1 MNNARFIFAAATVA
15 SACAF
20 SPASAADTFSL
31 DPAHTQTVFEVSH
44 LGYSTIT
51 GNFHDLKGSVVLDQE
66 KPNNSHVEV
75 EIGTATVDTGFA
87 ARDNDLR
94 SQSFFNVAA
103 FPTMTFKSTSVR
115 RTGPKT
121 ADVKG
126 DLTLLGVTKPEVLK
140 VVLNRIAPDQL
151 RNNATVAG
159 FTGTTMIKRSD
170 FGMKAY
176 LPYIGDDV
184 KVTINFE
191 GIKQ

>member
-1 MNNARFIFAAATVA
+1 MKNAYTIFAATTIA
-15 SACAF
+15 STLAF
-20 SPASAADTFSL
+20 GPAFGADTFSL

-66 KPNNSHVEV
+66 KPNNSRVEV
-75 EIGTATVDTGFA
+75 VIGTATVDTGLA

-94 SQSFFNVAA
+94 SKNFFNVAE

-121 ADVKG
+121 ADVRG
-126 DLTLLGVTKPEVLK
+126 DLTLLGVTRPEVLK
-140 VVLNRIAPDQL
+140 IILNRIAPDQL

-159 FTGTTMIKRSD
+159 FTGTTTIKRSD

-176 LPYIGDDV
+176 VPYIGDDV

-191 GIKQ
+191 GLKQ

>member
-1 MNNARFIFAAATVA
+1 MNNAYAIFVAATVA
-15 SACAF
+15 SPLAF
-20 SPASAADTFSL
+20 GPALAADTFSL
-31 DPAHTQTVFEVSH
+31 DPAHTQTVFTVSH

-51 GNFHDLKGSVVLDQE
+51 GNFHDLKGSVVLDQD
-66 KPNNSHVEV
+66 KPNNSRVEV
-75 EIGTATVDTGFA
+75 VIGTATVDTGLA

-94 SQSFFNVAA
+94 SKNFFNVAE
-103 FPTMTFKSTSVR
+103 FPSMTFKSTSVR

-121 ADVKG
+121 ADVIG

-140 VVLNRIAPDQL
+140 VMLNRIAPDQL

-159 FTGTTMIKRSD
+159 FTGTTTIKRSE

-176 LPYIGDDV
+176 VPYIGDDV

-191 GIKQ
+191 GLKQ

>member
-1 MNNARFIFAAATVA
+1 MNNTYSIFAAATVA
-15 SACAF
+15 ATLTF
-20 SPASAADTFSL
+20 GPALAADTFSL

-66 KPNNSHVEV
+66 NPNNSRVEV
-75 EIGTATVDTGFA
+75 VIGTATVDTGLE

-140 VVLNRIAPDQL
+140 VMLNRIAPDQL

-159 FTGTTMIKRSD
+159 FTGTTTIKRSD

-191 GIKQ
+191 GLKQ